1 MTDRRTPPERRR
13 NAPPHATGR
22 RGPFRDLGPAATHGF
37 RLAYGHRAT
46 DPAGILEAVE
56 LASMLAEA
64 KVAPLLRTTTT
75 PFGLGC
81 ASVGLR
87 FFSHT
92 VLPLFLKAD
101 VLTGEKRSF
110 THLMARRWAYVG
122 GDVRLDEHMAFVVAD
137 RMQTDFKGLL
147 EATVFVRRYD

>member
-1 MTDRRTPPERRR
+1 M
-13 NAPPHATGR
+13 
-22 RGPFRDLGPAATHGF
+22 
-37 RLAYGHRAT
+37 
-46 DPAGILEAVE
+46 
-56 LASMLAEA
+56 MAEA
-64 KVAPLLRTTTT
+64 RVVPFLRTTTT
-75 PFGLGC
+75 PFGQGC

-87 FFSHT
+87 FFSRRI
-92 VLPLFLKAD
+92 LPLFLRAD

-147 EATVFVRRYD
+147 EATVFVRHYD